1 MIKFRRLIKSFIYAF
16 RGLVKTF
23 REEQNFKI
31 QVAIGALV
39 VGAGLFL
46 KISRLEWCII
56 ILSIAS
62 VVLMEIANSA
72 VERITDVLKPR
83 IDSYVKEIKD
93 ITAAAVMLASLV
105 AAIIGVII
113 FYPHLVKYF
122 FVL

>member
-93 ITAAAVMLASLV
+93 VTAAAVMLASLV